1 MAKYK
6 RADIIAALERN
17 GGMVY
22 LAARALRCSP
32 QTIYNY
38 RDKYPDVAQAI
49 DQARGEL
56 VDTAELALKRAVIAG
71 EGWAVCFTLK
81 TIGKSRGYTEAHE
94 VKQEITLDVNDA
106 RERLAQLIARQAER
120 GGADGAAGGTES

>member
-49 DQARGEL
+49 DNARGEMI
-56 VDTAELALKRAVIAG
+56 DTAELALKRAVLEG
-71 EGWAVCFTLK
+71 EGWAVCFLLK
-81 TIGKSRGYTEAHE
+81 TLGKSRGYIER
-94 VKQEITLDVNDA
+94 QEIT
-106 RERLAQLIARQAER
+106 
-120 GGADGAAGGTES
+120 GANGDPLKIEIVEVHADTDRSS